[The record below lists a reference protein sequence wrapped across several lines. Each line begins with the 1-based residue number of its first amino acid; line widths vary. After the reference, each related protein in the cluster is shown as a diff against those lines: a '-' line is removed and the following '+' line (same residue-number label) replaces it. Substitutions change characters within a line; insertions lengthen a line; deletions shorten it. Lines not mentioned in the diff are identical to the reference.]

1 LGGDVGIT
9 ADFEGKGELQLVVL
23 DTVAG
28 STQSTKLIATNLQL
42 KLLVD
47 A

>member
-23 DTVAG
+23 D
-28 STQSTKLIATNLQL
+28 KL